1 MTKEIELHINSL
13 ILESGKKLFIN
24 YDTTLKYFVLRD
36 YLFTKEL
43 TKMFMGTLTIIIR
56 IENEW

>member
-13 ILESGKKLFIN
+13 ILESVKKLFIN